1 MVHRYSRPGNLKREK
16 EITQYWSTLKRPVV
30 RYQKEMSSTISS
42 TEDTI
47 AAIATP
53 PGVGGLAVVRVSGEN
68 STAIVNSC
76 ITLKSDLTPF
86 TASYTSFV
94 DPGTSNILDEVI
106 VTYFQAPKSFTAE
119 DVVEISCHGGHFIAE
134 SILRVLL
141 NSGARLSEPGE
152 FTKRAFLN
160 GRIDLSQ
167 AEAVGDLI
175 AAQTSASHRVAMQ
188 QLRGQLKEKV
198 SGIRQS
204 LMDMVSVLELELD
217 FSEEELDKTPHEE
230 IVQDLEKIKS
240 QCISLAE
247 TYSQGKLFRRGV
259 LAPIV
264 GKPNS
269 GKSSILNA
277 LLKEDRALVSD
288 IPGTTR
294 DTLEESISHK
304 GVEIRLVDTAGL
316 RSSLDTIE
324 SMGISRAEDIM
335 QQADVLIH
343 VVDARENEIPEIQS
357 NKTPVLNVLNKIDLF
372 SESEQTDLRVK
383 YGNGNTV
390 FTSATELSGIT
401 EIGNGVLHLVL
412 QDASVSDSTEDM
424 AITNERHKH
433 ALDSAISSLNQSID
447 GAAAELSPE
456 FIVVDLRS
464 ALNSLGLLT
473 GETTTDDILNNIFAN
488 FCIGK

>member
-1 MVHRYSRPGNLKREK
+1 M
-16 EITQYWSTLKRPVV
+16 ST
-30 RYQKEMSSTISS
+30 TISS

-53 PGVGGLAVVRVSGEN
+53 PGIGGIAVIRISGKKATDIVSTCTQQQSE
-68 STAIVNSC
+68 
-76 ITLKSDLTPF
+76 LKPF
-86 TASYTSFV
+86 TATYTFFI
-94 DPGTSNILDEVI
+94 DPGTSDILDEVI
-106 VTYFQAPKSFTAE
+106 ITYFKAPKSFTAE

-134 SILRVLL
+134 SILKVLL
-141 NSGARLSEPGE
+141 KSGARLGEPGE

-175 AAQTSASHRVAMQ
+175 AAQTSASHKIALQ
-188 QLRGQLKEKV
+188 QLRGRLKERV
-198 SGIRQS
+198 SDIRQS
-204 LMDMVSVLELELD
+204 LMDMVSILELELD
-217 FSEEELDKTPHEE
+217 FSEEEIDRTPHHE
-230 IVQDLEKIKS
+230 IIQSLEKIKH
-240 QCISLAE
+240 QCMSLVE

-264 GKPNS
+264 GRPNA

-294 DTLEESISHK
+294 DTLEESISHN

-316 RSSLDTIE
+316 RSSQDTIE
-324 SMGISRAEDIM
+324 SMGISRAENIM
-335 QQADVLIH
+335 KQADVLVH
-343 VVDARENEIPEIQS
+343 VVDAQEDEIPEIQS
-357 NKTPVLNVLNKIDLF
+357 NGTPILTVVNKIDLF
-372 SESEQTDLRVK
+372 NEYQQHDLESRHRNDD
-383 YGNGNTV
+383 TV
-390 FTSATELSGIT
+390 LTSATELRGIT
-401 EIGNGVLHLVL
+401 EIGNKIINLVF
-412 QDASVSDSTEDM
+412 QDISISDSSEDL

-433 ALDSAISSLNQSID
+433 ALDSAINSIDQSIQ
-447 GAAAELSPE
+447 GAEAELSPE

-464 ALNSLGLLT
+464 ALNSLGLLI
-473 GETTTDDILNNIFAN
+473 GETTTEDILNNIFAN